1 MSAHLVNTLV
11 VARSSSGKLIL
22 PPRLTP
28 VRMIVI
34 PVCGGS
40 RVLGGVSTG
49 MRNVIGGLG
58 TVNVSIGCSGT
69 SGGHPKFGFTS
80 CRLGN
85 IPIHLMVNNHS
96 LRGGAV
102 RIVHHSAL
110 RGRAHS
116 YSKVRRC
123 MRRLL
128 RSVRGGVCRGTLGCH
143 GRRVIGISSCSSFG
157 RRVRGNNFVLTR

>member
-11 VARSSSGKLIL
+11 VARSSSGNLIL

-28 VRMIVI
+28 VRIIVM

-40 RVLGGVSTG
+40 RRLGRVSTG
-49 MRNVIGGLG
+49 MRNVIGGLHD
-58 TVNVSIGCSGT
+58 VNVSIGCSGT

-85 IPIHLMVNNHS
+85 MPMHLMVNNHS

-102 RIVHHSAL
+102 RVVHHSAL

-116 YSKVRRC
+116 YSNVRRC
-123 MRRLL
+123 MRGLL
-128 RSVRGGVCRGTLGCH
+128 RRVRRGVCRGTLGCH
-143 GRRVIGISSCSSFG
+143 GRRVCGMSACRRFG
-157 RRVRGNNFVLTR
+157 RRVRGNKFVLTR